1 MITVEDIILDQDKR
15 GISDLRNLVPRD
27 FCKRSSD
34 LILENPGKILITT
47 GFYIL
52 TAGAAET
59 DGPPGAIAI
68 GNALEKLG
76 YEVVYITDEYAL
88 DIMTECKSEKSR
100 VIDFPIMDKTESE
113 EYALELLSVEN
124 PSILLSI
131 ERCSAAQDDKY
142 RNMRNLDIT
151 GSTARIDLLFSKHK
165 TTIGIGDGGNEIGM
179 GNVLD
184 GVDKSEK
191 LVSYP
196 AISTV
201 NELIISSVSNWGGYG
216 LLSSLSMS
224 TGENVLPTVD
234 EDMQIIRRMVDMG
247 AVDGFSGEQTYKV
260 DGFSLEE
267 NAHVLQ
273 RLHDI
278 LD

>member
-88 DIMTECKSEKSR
+88 EIMTECKSEKSR

-151 GSTARIDLLFSKHK
+151 GSTARIDLLFNKHK

>member
-88 DIMTECKSEKSR
+88 EIMTECKSAKSR

-151 GSTARIDLLFSKHK
+151 GSTARIDLLFNKHK

-201 NELIISSVSNWGGYG
+201 TELIISSVSNWGGYG
-216 LLSSLSMS
+216 LISSLSMS
-224 TGENVLPTVD
+224 TGKNVLPTVD

>member
-1 MITVEDIILDQDKR
+1 MNTIEDIILDHDKR
-15 GISDLRNLVPRD
+15 GISELRNLVPQD

-34 LILENPGKILITT
+34 LILENPGKVFITT

-76 YEVVYITDEYAL
+76 YEIVYITDEYAF
-88 DIMTECKSEKSR
+88 DMMRECKSEKSR
-100 VIDFPIMDKTESE
+100 VIDFPIMDKPESE
-113 EYALELLSVEN
+113 EYAIELLSKEN

-142 RNMRNLDIT
+142 RNMRDLDIT
-151 GSTARIDLLFSKHK
+151 VNTARIDLLFNIHK

-184 GVDKSEK
+184 GVDKSDK

-196 AISTV
+196 AVSTV

-216 LLSSLSMS
+216 LISSLSMS
-224 TGENVLPTVD
+224 TGKNVLPTID
-234 EDMQIIRRMVDMG
+234 EDMQIIRRIVDMG

>member
-88 DIMTECKSEKSR
+88 EIMTECKSEKSR

-151 GSTARIDLLFSKHK
+151 GSTARIDLLFNKHK

-267 NAHVLQ
+267 NARVLQ

>member
-1 MITVEDIILDQDKR
+1 
-15 GISDLRNLVPRD
+15 
-27 FCKRSSD
+27 
-34 LILENPGKILITT
+34 
-47 GFYIL
+47 
-52 TAGAAET
+52 
-59 DGPPGAIAI
+59 
-68 GNALEKLG
+68 
-76 YEVVYITDEYAL
+76 
-88 DIMTECKSEKSR
+88 
-100 VIDFPIMDKTESE
+100 PIMDKPESE
-113 EYALELLSVEN
+113 EYALKLLSVEN
-124 PSILLSI
+124 PSIILSI

-142 RNMRNLDIT
+142 RNMRDLDIT
-151 GSTARIDLLFSKHK
+151 DSTARIDLLFNKHE

>member
-151 GSTARIDLLFSKHK
+151 GSTARIDLLFNKHK